1 MNIHLPAILGFT
13 RYQGFAPWPDRPS
26 TASNG
31 FLGKHRQKQT
41 FFLVQCLGRTCTTRD
56 WVILRFGEWAW
67 GVPQPAISSW
77 ETHPMAIEMIISMT
91 AWWLSPTPL
100 KNMTKFQL
108 GCWHSQCMENKSH
121 VPNHQPDEKVIYMGI
136 LRRHSSGLWLPQKKI
151 QRSFALWNRWE
162 MVRGGPKIIPRCPG
176 VSFMG
181 TGIATRFSVDA
192 TGTMGVAVLIR
203 AKLRMQTPSLLVS
216 WNWIELIKSEG
227 SRCLSTLW

>member
-1 MNIHLPAILGFT
+1 
-13 RYQGFAPWPDRPS
+13 
-26 TASNG
+26 
-31 FLGKHRQKQT
+31 
-41 FFLVQCLGRTCTTRD
+41 
-56 WVILRFGEWAW
+56 
-67 GVPQPAISSW
+67 
-77 ETHPMAIEMIISMT
+77 
-91 AWWLSPTPL
+91 
-100 KNMTKFQL
+100 
-108 GCWHSQCMENKSH
+108 
-121 VPNHQPDEKVIYMGI
+121 
-136 LRRHSSGLWLPQKKI
+136 
-151 QRSFALWNRWE
+151 